1 MSLVF
6 VVERV
11 VWLKGVARSVL
22 IEYRSRKDGRARDE
36 VVQQDP
42 PAV

>member
-11 VWLKGVARSVL
+11 VWLKGVAGSVL
-22 IEYRSRKDGRARDE
+22 IKYRCSKYDRARNE